1 MRNDEILKKL
11 FTSNVRVRLL
21 NLFVSNPENRIY
33 IREAARR
40 IGEGVR
46 NVSRELS
53 NLESVGFLRS
63 EHHGHQKYFFID
75 PDFLLLPEIRG
86 ILIKTTG
93 RRSKRGRT
101 GIPIQLE
108 RGGRRMP
115 RTESENGRPSELYQ
129 RRWQILVDSRVVSRK
144 TISQAGESV
153 RRLRRKIP
161 GWSSVDEIRKWRD
174 RFDEGS

>member
-21 NLFVSNPENRIY
+21 DLFVSNPENRIY

-63 EHHGHQKYFFID
+63 ERHGHQKYFFID
-75 PDFLLLPEIRG
+75 PDFLLLPELRG
-86 ILIKTTG
+86 ILIKTTVP
-93 RRSKRGRT
+93 SAKKGRT
-101 GIPIQLE
+101 GIPNQLNK
-108 RGGRRMP
+108 GGRRMP
-115 RTESENGRPSELYQ
+115 GAESENGRQSELYQ
-129 RRWQILVDSRVVSRK
+129 RRWQILVDSRVVRRE

-161 GWSSVDEIRKWRD
+161 GWSSVEEIRKWRD
-174 RFDEGS
+174 RFDESS